1 MRKELIG
8 FAALVAAALLGAAV
22 WAADAPPKVP
32 TGYQV
37 AGCGPYELRD
47 GRVIQHCDATSPRTL
62 LWSWRTK
69 APDGGGKGV
78 DSGSK

>member
-1 MRKELIG
+1 MRKELIA
-8 FAALVAAALLGAAV
+8 FAALAGAALLGAAV

-47 GRVIQHCDATSPRTL
+47 GRVIQHCDPSSTRNGRWFWKTH
-62 LWSWRTK
+62 
-69 APDGGGKGV
+69 APDGGRGV
-78 DSGSK
+78 DAPSK